1 MAGDVVS
8 QAFSVSM
15 YYILATISF
24 LKSLDQLCSFFTWL
38 IRPVNFGL
46 CPLLILL
53 RKFTLAR
60 FARTERTMGALDTLL
75 RSQPTHFHL
84 SGFSE
89 TRNAVFEGVERWACP
104 RTANPRSGRGG
115 SPLRDFLDAT
125 TKADRCQKHK
135 QWSVDHN
142 LTFLADCREAVGP
155 MLAPNCNKHGNTS
168 LSVSYAWKSR
178 MAPTRSDEQVA
189 ALVRERA
196 RSHRVIV
203 IYSVLPTNALNPW
216 GLDACACPAVGEP
229 DSGCVVCTD
238 DHVSDAFTSPQ
249 RWLDRWN
256 AETRRLF
263 SWLRSEMGEHAC
275 LVWKGNNIGSRFFAE
290 DTAHHASSVGGINDQ
305 LNQAAFALAK
315 EYGLVSV
322 DMTSL
327 TVRQTLSPSYFPLWE
342 SRTRVKRGSINVSH
356 IVDLHHWYDQGE
368 LWQHLVQSALDAC
381 QAAGPQSRP
390 DGDPSSIS

>member
-1 MAGDVVS
+1 
-8 QAFSVSM
+8 
-15 YYILATISF
+15 
-24 LKSLDQLCSFFTWL
+24 
-38 IRPVNFGL
+38 
-46 CPLLILL
+46 
-53 RKFTLAR
+53 
-60 FARTERTMGALDTLL
+60 MGALDTLL
-75 RSQPTHFHL
+75 RGQPTHLHL

-89 TRNAVFEGVERWACP
+89 TRNAVFEGVERWTCP

-249 RWLDRWN
+249 RWLDRWD

-275 LVWKGNNIGSRFFAE
+275 LVWKGNNIGSRFFEE

-342 SRTRVKRGSINVSH
+342 SRTRVQRGSIFNVTH